1 MQFDSHSAERSSRP
15 LSPHSFPATTMTK
28 KADQE
33 KGDYSCLKGKEGKDY
48 AAECTFEELLEATG
62 AANQQLLEKA
72 LERNNIH
79 HIKGFSGVKARSN
92 ALRARGRPSFAHSS
106 RACRRRLRARRSSPS
121 ARGRR
126 CRRGAEEERDGR
138 ARRRERTAERNLNK
152 SARPAAPRPAVVQYT
167 YNSSTPSPSAAAARR
182 SCAERSLE
190 GAHFQARSTVASVR
204 ARIARFRPQPCSGRA
219 AGHWL

>member
-1 MQFDSHSAERSSRP
+1 
-15 LSPHSFPATTMTK
+15 MTK

-92 ALRARGRPSFAHSS
+92 ALRARAPRSLTPLAH
-106 RACRRRLRARRSSPS
+106 
-121 ARGRR
+121 
-126 CRRGAEEERDGR
+126 AEED
-138 ARRRERTAERNLNK
+138 
-152 SARPAAPRPAVVQYT
+152 
-167 YNSSTPSPSAAAARR
+167 
-182 SCAERSLE
+182 
-190 GAHFQARSTVASVR
+190 
-204 ARIARFRPQPCSGRA
+204 
-219 AGHWL
+219 

>member
-1 MQFDSHSAERSSRP
+1 
-15 LSPHSFPATTMTK
+15 MTK
-28 KADQE
+28 KTDQ
-33 KGDYSCLKGKEGKDY
+33 GDYSCLKGKEGKEY

-79 HIKGFSGVKARSN
+79 HIKGYSGVKARSS
-92 ALRARGRPSFAHSS
+92 APSRLSPRRSAHSS

-152 SARPAAPRPAVVQYT
+152 SARPAAPRPAVMQYT
-167 YNSSTPSPSAAAARR
+167 YTQEPPESQRSRVAVQLRREEPGGCALSSAEHWPPCARVSPASGRSPAAA
-182 SCAERSLE
+182 
-190 GAHFQARSTVASVR
+190 GQQATGSDC
-204 ARIARFRPQPCSGRA
+204 F
-219 AGHWL
+219 